1 MQWLTGPKSYLLSFR
16 IIPKYW
22 KNLADFS
29 VEMFITT
36 FIISF
41 IRLLILPMGWLYSGK
56 LNNSILYANFIL
68 CMIYFVSVPGNY
80 IVRLIFSFDLEAR
93 GTYQNDNYV
102 FEEQMDDIFQE

>member
-1 MQWLTGPKSYLLSFR
+1 
-16 IIPKYW
+16 
-22 KNLADFS
+22 
-29 VEMFITT
+29 MFITT

-41 IRLLILPMGWLYSGK
+41 IRLLILPMGRLYSGK